1 VNDSREEKLLL
12 AHENQRLR
20 EENEKLKK
28 ENQRLAGQSQDLTV
42 RCSKQKTAMD
52 ALKQE
57 LEKSLQLYEECRTE
71 LRDMVDQLGA
81 SQVQI
86 DTRDALIDKLKK
98 KKAELEKTLEDN
110 ESYYHQWGV
119 HLAHTYR
126 RVLERYGA
134 ETQTF
139 RVTDNIARYYTWMN
153 DELKVLSDSMS
164 KVGDYRAVT
173 SSETIF

>member
-71 LRDMVDQLGA
+71 LHDMVDQLGA

-139 RVTDNIARYYTWMN
+139 
-153 DELKVLSDSMS
+153 
-164 KVGDYRAVT
+164 
-173 SSETIF
+173 

>member
-28 ENQRLAGQSQDLTV
+28 ENQRLAGQSQDLTM
-42 RCSKQKTAMD
+42 RCSKQKTTMD
-52 ALKQE
+52 TLKQE

-98 KKAELEKTLEDN
+98 KKAELEKTLDDN
-110 ESYYHQWGV
+110 ESYYQQWGV

-126 RVLERYGA
+126 RVLERYGV
-134 ETQTF
+134 ET
-139 RVTDNIARYYTWMN
+139 
-153 DELKVLSDSMS
+153 
-164 KVGDYRAVT
+164 
-173 SSETIF
+173 